1 MKTLRTSCFRRDV
14 RIFMRC
20 KMKTLLKNG
29 TVINVFTGEAMRE
42 NILIGDDVILGVGDY
57 TDADTDKVED
67 ISGCTVCPGL
77 IDGHI
82 HIESTMLTPAELTRA
97 ALPHGTTAIVA
108 DPHEIANVCG
118 TKGIDFMLEMSENLP
133 MHVYIMLPSCVPA
146 MPLDESGAELLAKDL
161 APYFSHP
168 RVPGLAEMMNYPGVL
183 AGADFVMDKLAA
195 AKAAGKVIDGHAPL
209 LSGHDLD
216 RYIAAG
222 IQSDHEC
229 SSAEE
234 GIERVRKG
242 QWLMIRQGTAARNLE
257 ALLPLFDEPFC
268 RRCLLVTDDKHPADL
283 LRDGH
288 IDNSIRM
295 AVRAGKDVIT
305 CIRMAT
311 VQAAQC
317 FGLQHVGA
325 IAPGYRADL
334 VVLSDL
340 NSFTVRDVY
349 SAGKPA
355 VRGGRCLP
363 FDAPDFRGDK
373 WSEILHSFHLDALTP
388 AHFHIEAKS
397 NRCRVIEVVPGQ
409 LLTNER
415 IEMLD
420 FTQNN
425 GIDTARDILKL
436 AVIERHRNTGHRGL
450 GFIKGIGLKRGA
462 IAASVSHDAHNLIVI
477 GTNDADMAFA
487 ANRVRELGGGSVAV
501 AEGKVCAEIPLPIA
515 GLMSDADAE
524 TVAAQNEAL
533 NSAVR
538 EMGVPENISP
548 FMNMAF
554 VSLTVIPAIKMTT
567 FGLAD
572 VQTQSLLPLEVQE

>member
-1 MKTLRTSCFRRDV
+1 
-14 RIFMRC
+14 
-20 KMKTLLKNG
+20 MKTLLKNG
-29 TVINVFTGEAMRE
+29 KVINVFTGEIREE
-42 NILIGDDVILGVGDY
+42 NILIEDEIILGVGDY
-57 TDADTDKVED
+57 NDADADAIED
-67 ISGCTVCPGL
+67 IAGCTVCPGL

-97 ALPHGTTAIVA
+97 ALPCGTTAIIA

-118 TKGIDFMLEMSENLP
+118 KKGIDYMLEMSENLP
-133 MHVYIMLPSCVPA
+133 LHVYIMLPSCVPA
-146 MPLDESGAELLAKDL
+146 MPLDESGAELLAADL
-161 APYFSHP
+161 KPYFSHP

-183 AGADFVMDKLAA
+183 AGADFVLEKLEA
-195 AKAAGKVIDGHAPL
+195 AKSAGKVIDGHAPL

-234 GIERVRKG
+234 AIERVRKG

-257 ALLPLFDEPFC
+257 ALLPLFDEPYC

-295 AVRAGKDVIT
+295 AVRAGKDPVT

-311 VQAAQC
+311 IQAAQC
-317 FGLQHVGA
+317 FGLQRVGA
-325 IAPGYRADL
+325 VAPGYRADL

-340 NSFTVRDVY
+340 DSFAVRDVY
-349 SAGKPA
+349 SAGTCA
-355 VRGGRCLP
+355 VRSGKCLP
-363 FDAPDFRGDK
+363 FDAPDFRDAK
-373 WSEILHSFHLDALTP
+373 WMEILHSFRLDALTP
-388 AHFHIEAKS
+388 EHFKIHAKS
-397 NRCRVIEVVPGQ
+397 DRCRVIEVIPGQ
-409 LLTNER
+409 LLTNE
-415 IEMLD
+415 IAETLD
-420 FTQNN
+420 FTKNN
-425 GIDTARDILKL
+425 GIDISRDILKL
-436 AVIERHRNTGHRGL
+436 AVIERHKNTGHRGL
-450 GFIKGIGLKRGA
+450 GYIKGIGLKRGA

-477 GTNDADMAFA
+477 GTNDADMACA
-487 ANRVRELGGGSVAV
+487 ANRIRELGGGSVAV
-501 AEGKVCAEIPLPIA
+501 ADGKVCTEIPLPIA

-533 NSAVR
+533 NAAVR

-572 VQTQSLLPLEVQE
+572 VQTQSLLPLEIAPDAE

>member
-1 MKTLRTSCFRRDV
+1 
-14 RIFMRC
+14 
-20 KMKTLLKNG
+20 MKTLLKNG
-29 TVINVFTGEAMRE
+29 TVINVFTGEAIRE
-42 NILIGDDVILGVGDY
+42 NILIEDNIILGIGDY
-57 TDADTDKVED
+57 TDADADKTED

-183 AGADFVMDKLAA
+183 SGADFVMDKLAA

-209 LSGHDLD
+209 LTGHDLD

-229 SSAEE
+229 SSAAE

-257 ALLPLFDEPFC
+257 ALLPLFDEPYC

-311 VQAAQC
+311 IQAAQC

-325 IAPGYRADL
+325 VAPGYRADL
-334 VVLSDL
+334 VILSDL

-349 SAGKPA
+349 SAGKCV
-355 VRGGRCLP
+355 VRGGACLP
-363 FDAPDFRGDK
+363 FEAPDFRCEK
-373 WSEILHSFHLDALTP
+373 WAPILHSFHLDALTP
-388 AHFHIEAKS
+388 DHFRIEAKS
-397 NRCRVIEVVPGQ
+397 NHCRVIEVIPGQ
-409 LLTNER
+409 LLTDER
-415 IEMLD
+415 IESLD

-436 AVIERHRNTGHRGL
+436 AVIERHHNTGHRGL
-450 GFIKGIGLKRGA
+450 GYIKGIGLQRGA

-477 GTNDADMAFA
+477 GTNDADMACA

-501 AEGKVCAEIPLPIA
+501 ENGRICAEIPLPIA

-533 NSAVR
+533 NTAVH
-538 EMGVPENISP
+538 EMGVPKNISP

-572 VQTQSLLPLEVQE
+572 VQTQSLLPLEAPPAK